1 MGDWPLLAGGNVA
14 ESDGRVAASS
24 TPLSLSAPGSN
35 TESGWTQLIAATAY
49 EADVLIVWA
58 SVAGNTRV
66 GLVDI
71 GIGGSGSEE
80 VLIPNLSVSRPY
92 DAPSEGQ
99 FCAVLPV
106 RVPAG
111 SRLAA
116 RCQSAGGA
124 TFYVGVTLVGCGP
137 GVPSG
142 FQRATD
148 YGTDGSNSRG
158 TVVDAGAS
166 ANTKGSWVEL
176 VASTTSPIRSLLIM
190 AHDAGGFSGSS
201 GRHLLD
207 IAIGPSSSE
216 EIVLADLIVQKPYAW
231 APGWIGPIPVSI
243 PAGTRIAARAQCSST
258 TTAVRQVGVNL
269 IGLD

>member
-24 TPLSLSAPGSN
+24 TMVAITGAGSYAKG
-35 TESGWTQLIAATAY
+35 SWAQLIAATEF
-49 EADVLIVWA
+49 EADAIIVWA
-58 SVAGNTRV
+58 AMAGNQRT

-71 GIGGSGSEE
+71 GIGTGGSEQ
-80 VLIPNLSVSRPY
+80 VLIPNLTVSRAF
-92 DAPSEGQ
+92 DAAAEGL
-99 FCAVLPV
+99 FTAVLPV

-111 SRLAA
+111 SRVAA
-116 RCQSAGGA
+116 RLASAGADSGYA
-124 TFYVGVTLVGCGP
+124 GVTLIGGGP

-148 YGTDGSNSRG
+148 YGTNTGAASG
-158 TVVDAGAS
+158 TSVDAGAS
-166 ANTKGSWVEL
+166 ANAKGSWVQL
-176 VASTTSPIRSLLIM
+176 VASTTHPIRSLLVM
-190 AHDAGGFSGSS
+190 AHAAGSSGSA

-207 IAIGPSSSE
+207 IAIGASNSE
-216 EIVLADLIVQKPYAW
+216 EVILANLVVQKSYAW

-243 PAGTRIAARAQCSST
+243 PAGTRIAACAQCSVT
-258 TTAVRQVGVNL
+258 TTGVKELGVSL